1 MNTPPI
7 VRRLA
12 RWPLS
17 RSRGQS
23 VVEFALILPVLMLML
38 LITLDFGRLF
48 MSYVTLNNVTRVA
61 ANLGALDP
69 GSFTG
74 GTPNTTT
81 YDAVVARESVG
92 LNCDLQAAGG
102 HNPPIPTY
110 PDGAALGKTSVVAMT
125 CEFRL
130 LTPFISSFFGATVPV
145 SAEAR
150 FPIRTGAI
158 ASIGGTTT
166 VPPPGGASADF
177 SFTGVSGG
185 TVNGSGNVE
194 GTDPT
199 TVNVLDG
206 SVNAQTWEWNWG
218 DGSTQTAEDFT
229 PTPLPHTFTSPG
241 TYTVTLTVT
250 NPQGSSSRSRTVTV
264 TALPSAPPVAGFYG
278 TPQGSAPQVAGG
290 GSGGTPITGV
300 RNTRVDFTNE
310 STGAIAYEWDFG
322 DGTAPSTQTN
332 PQHQYSNLGVYSVVL
347 SITDPV
353 GGGTFTRSNYVTIG
367 CLGPVYAQTSTSAA
381 AATWSAAG
389 FTGTLRYKAQG
400 ANGNGNPNPPV
411 PAKTILSQIGVQGGQ
426 LYAPTKQGNNPWACN
441 YDVTVVYQP

>member
-1 MNTPPI
+1 MNLIPTLRSHL
-7 VRRLA
+7 RRCLG
-12 RWPLS
+12 
-17 RSRGQS
+17 SRGQS

-92 LNCDLQAAGG
+92 LNCDINPEGG

-110 PDGAALGKTSVVAMT
+110 PDGSALGKTSVVTMT
-125 CEFRL
+125 CDFAL

-150 FPIRTGAI
+150 FPVRTGAI
-158 ASIGGTTT
+158 AAIGGTTT

-177 SFTGVSGG
+177 NFTGVSGG
-185 TVNGSGNVE
+185 TVNGSGNVD
-194 GTDPT
+194 GTDPV

-206 SVNAQTWEWNWG
+206 SVNAQTWEWTWG
-218 DGSTQTAEDFT
+218 DGSTQTNEDFG
-229 PTPLPHTFTSPG
+229 PTPLPHTYTSSG

-264 TALPSAPPVAGFYG
+264 TSASTPPPVAGFYG
-278 TPQGSAPQVAGG
+278 TPQGVAPQVGGG
-290 GSGGTPITGV
+290 GSGGLAITGT
-300 RNTRVDFTNE
+300 RGTRVDFTNL
-310 STGAIAYEWDFG
+310 SSGANAYSWDFG
-322 DGTAPSTQTN
+322 DGTSPSTQTS
-332 PQHQYSNLGVYSVVL
+332 PQHPYSNLGIFDVVL
-347 SITDPV
+347 SITDPA
-353 GGGTFTRSNYVTIG
+353 GASSFTRTGYVTIG
-367 CLGPVYAQTSTSAA
+367 CLGPLFTGTSTAA
-381 AATWSAAG
+381 TAATWSTAG
-389 FTGTLRYKAQG
+389 FSGQVRYKAQG
-400 ANGNGNPNPPV
+400 SGGNGNQNPPSL
-411 PAKTILSQIGVQGGQ
+411 PKTILSQEGVQGGQ
-426 LYAPTKQGNNPWACN
+426 LVAPTKNGNNPWRCN
-441 YDVTVVYQP
+441 DGVTVVYQP